1 MNVLFFFLFLQKY
14 SFSKVNA
21 ATAWFT
27 TMRGLRIAIIKRKT
41 VLQWLKI
48 SKYGFQRLFLFRL
61 SMDIP
66 YQNSNF
72 HNFAETRFRLISCVR
87 VNEMPECD
95 DK

>member
-1 MNVLFFFLFLQKY
+1 MIYYNA
-14 SFSKVNA
+14 SFA
-21 ATAWFT
+21 H
-27 TMRGLRIAIIKRKT
+27 RDDLT
-41 VLQWLKI
+41 VQQIGSSVIENFEICLP
-48 SKYGFQRLFLFRL
+48 GFQSLFLFRL

>member
-1 MNVLFFFLFLQKY
+1 MRPLHDLLQCEVCA
-14 SFSKVNA
+14 S
-21 ATAWFT
+21 
-27 TMRGLRIAIIKRKT
+27 RLLKRQQIGSS
-41 VLQWLKI
+41 VIEI

-61 SMDIP
+61 SIDIP

>member
-1 MNVLFFFLFLQKY
+1 MRPLHDLLQCEVCA
-14 SFSKVNA
+14 S
-21 ATAWFT
+21 
-27 TMRGLRIAIIKRKT
+27 RL
-41 VLQWLKI
+41 LKGKQI
-48 SKYGFQRLFLFRL
+48 GSSVIENFEYGFQRLFLFRL